1 MHMPFDYFWWILLVI
16 VTLSFVYL
24 LKDKKIKLVTNE
36 NIKPQLSR
44 QKNFAEQVIVQ
55 VSIFLIF
62 VIQIKDEDIKK
73 SIIVLLM
80 MMLVYSVYR
89 KNIK

>member
-1 MHMPFDYFWWILLVI
+1 MPFDYFWWILLVI
-16 VTLSFVYL
+16 VTLSFAYL
-24 LKDKKIKLVTNE
+24 LKDKKIKVVTNE
-36 NIKPQLSR
+36 NTKPQLSR
-44 QKNFAEQVIVQ
+44 QKNFAEQIIVQ
-55 VSIFLIF
+55 ISMFLIF
-62 VIQIKDEDIKK
+62 VIQIKDEDVKK

>member
-1 MHMPFDYFWWILLVI
+1 MPFDYFWWILLVI